1 VSQWLVAR
9 KGYQAVPKGAVGS
22 YGWPFLFRNFAQNHC
37 DTMKKLQLQSVAK
50 ATNYRFDIEK
60 AKGRPMLQWIG
71 KRPLDKVEYYP
82 AQEKEIYGDKNSKDF
97 NKLFWGDNLQVLAH
111 LLKEY
116 RGKIDLI
123 YIDPPF
129 ASEAEYVKRVKL
141 RGERIEGQPLSLLEE
156 KQYTDIW
163 EKDEYLQFMYERL
176 LLMRELLA
184 DTGSIYLQCDYR
196 RNHYLRLIMDEV
208 FGEENLLNEVI
219 WGYRIQGIA
228 QKFWA
233 RKHQTLLYY
242 RKTSKYIFNPEKER
256 IYYEKPFIDT
266 KQDERGR
273 YYSDVFVRDVWDGDY
288 TKPFISGSKEYLE
301 YPTQKPEGLLK
312 RIIQASS
319 NDGDIVAD
327 FFVGSGTTPAVAQKL
342 GRRWIA
348 CDINLG
354 AIQTTTKR
362 LNQIISEQQK
372 KKDKNFKGLYAFK
385 VLNVNDYDVFK
396 NEIEAKEIVMEMY
409 GVEPIKRSY
418 FDGVLDNNF
427 VKVMPL
433 NRVLNKMDIKAAL
446 KEIEKNISTFSV
458 KKKSKSGEPV
468 YEEGVLIIAS
478 GGELDVSDFLKKENK
493 TGVKVEIRDILT
505 DKKNLIFKKKP
516 EAKIEARAKDK
527 KLSVEL
533 KEFYS
538 PILMRK
544 LELENGKVL
553 KKEHQAKVADFKQII
568 DSVAIDVDYNG
579 KLFNAE
585 IMDLPTKK
593 ELIKTKYS
601 WEYPKKGKYTVA
613 VKIVD
618 VLGEEY
624 FETFGVTA

>member
-1 VSQWLVAR
+1 M
-9 KGYQAVPKGAVGS
+9 P
-22 YGWPFLFRNFAQNHC
+22 
-37 DTMKKLQLQSVAK
+37 KKLQLQSAAES
-50 ATNYRFDIEK
+50 ATNNFDIEK
-60 AKGRPMLQWIG
+60 AKGRPMLQWVG

-82 AQEKEIYGDKNSKDF
+82 AQEKEFYGDKNSKDF

-116 RGKIDLI
+116 RGEVDLI

-129 ASEAEYVKRVKL
+129 DSKAEYVRRVKL
-141 RGERIEGQPLSLLEE
+141 RGERIEGEPQSLLEE
-156 KQYTDIW
+156 KQYSDIW
-163 EKDEYLQFMYERL
+163 ERGEYLQFMYERL
-176 LLMRELLA
+176 LLMRELLS
-184 DTGSIYLQCDYR
+184 DTGSIYLHCDW
-196 RNHYLRLIMDEV
+196 HKSGYLRLIMDEV
-208 FGEENLLNEVI
+208 FGEENLVNEIV
-219 WGYRIQGIA
+219 WSYRRWTVETAGF
-228 QKFWA
+228 QKM
-233 RKHQTLLYY
+233 HDTLFFYAKSIKNY
-242 RKTSKYIFNPEKER
+242 KFNHPHEAFSEKTSIARYVRKIEGGRAVQDKSKLMERSPEE
-256 IYYEKPFIDT
+256 
-266 KQDERGR
+266 G
-273 YYSDVFVRDVWDGDY
+273 VAMRDVWEL
-288 TKPFISGSKEYLE
+288 SYLHPVAKTRVD
-301 YPTQKPEGLLK
+301 YPTQKPEALLE
-312 RIIQASS
+312 RIIKASS
-319 NDGDIVAD
+319 NEGDLVAD

-342 GRRWIA
+342 GRKWVA

-362 LNQIISEQQK
+362 LNQIIQEQQK
-372 KKDKNFKGLYAFK
+372 KRDKNFKGLYAFK
-385 VLNVNDYDVFK
+385 IYNVNDYDVFK
-396 NEIEAKEIVMEMY
+396 NELEAKEIVMEMY

-433 NRVLNKMDIKAAL
+433 NRVLNKMDIRAVL
-446 KEIEKNISTFSV
+446 KEIDTNISTFSV
-458 KKKSKSGEPV
+458 KKKSKTGESV
-468 YEEGVLIIAS
+468 YEEGALIIAS
-478 GGELDVSDFLKKENK
+478 GVELDVADFLKKENK

-516 EAKIEARAKDK
+516 EAKIEVKAKDK

-553 KKEHQAKVADFKQII
+553 KYEHQAKVADFKQII

-601 WEYPKKGKYTVA
+601 WEYSKKGKYTVA
-613 VKIVD
+613 VKVVD

-624 FETFGVTA
+624 FETFEVEV